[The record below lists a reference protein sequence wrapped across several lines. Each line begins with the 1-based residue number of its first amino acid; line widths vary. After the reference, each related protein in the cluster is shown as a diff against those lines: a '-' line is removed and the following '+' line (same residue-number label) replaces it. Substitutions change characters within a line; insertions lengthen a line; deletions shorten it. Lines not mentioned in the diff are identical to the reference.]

1 MKQIPGA
8 IYALF
13 DDSKKESYANGY
25 QKAYPEYRKSTK
37 LDGLYLWLT
46 SLGYQMS
53 DEEKALQDGTH
64 ELYHM
69 KEPEKKA
76 PAPAAAEANQEGK

>member
-25 QKAYPEYRKSTK
+25 QKAYPEYRRSTK

-69 KEPEKKA
+69 KEPEEKA
-76 PAPAAAEANQEGK
+76 PAPAAEAGQEGN